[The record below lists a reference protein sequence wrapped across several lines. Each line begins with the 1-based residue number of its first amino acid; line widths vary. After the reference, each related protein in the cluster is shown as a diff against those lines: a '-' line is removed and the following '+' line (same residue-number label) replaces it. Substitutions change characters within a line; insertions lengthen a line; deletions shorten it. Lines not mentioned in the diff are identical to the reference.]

1 MSNTFS
7 IYVKHLSNVYV
18 VVCCVQIIC
27 CFTNMNKENN
37 RSAAGLRRSA
47 VAERLRLREEW
58 LALKGVDDVNKQ
70 NRFLVK
76 KPINVRTNKQPHNS
90 KLPSK
95 PKNYTNTIT
104 SDALRGVVAYVDV
117 GAESRALA
125 LRAALM
131 ALGASV
137 VPAWNPLVTHL
148 IWTQGG
154 CRKIR
159 ARGRALACQL
169 VSPLWVEACA
179 AEARRLPERLF
190 PAPTRPSDLP
200 SPATLRQ
207 LLKKAEHDNIPLADL
222 LSDSRDSDEG
232 KPARLRISSET
243 ENSLEKSKKLDE
255 STDRSL
261 NNSKDKSCDKST
273 DQDKRV
279 NTAPRRALPVTPTSP
294 PRTKSRRKLFTH
306 KEAEFITDD
315 GDKET
320 PTPGRPKT
328 IQLTQRGRKEL
339 VHAERIARKLVTS
352 HRKQTQIQT
361 QKPMRT
367 HKYVPRIVL
376 TGMSKSE
383 RREVCNALRTLNAKI
398 QSQVNRKTTHVLLG
412 SCREPIQD
420 LSMCNQCNKPEDIL
434 EKLFSNINVMVED
447 HCNNGVNVASGTK
460 VVCKNISGVN
470 VLCDTSNCG
479 RNNDSGN
486 GDFVVNQLSADG
498 GDENVEGNSV
508 MCSAEAVNTIKPRT
522 VNALLGAAR
531 GCRVLCGRWALDC
544 AKEGRWLPHF
554 GYEVPHLL
562 KISQKARVERS
573 ALGRMRSEYAYDV
586 FGGIKVHIQ
595 PSAFQKPAI
604 TQLLTLCGAVIQ
616 DGGSD
621 VTIGTAEGEVSSKWV
636 FDSVA
641 AGRMRTTRRYVN
653 KNIPTE
659 VVNLTQDCV

>member
-1 MSNTFS
+1 
-7 IYVKHLSNVYV
+7 
-18 VVCCVQIIC
+18 
-27 CFTNMNKENN
+27 MNKENN

-47 VAERLRLREEW
+47 IAERLRLREEW
-58 LALKGVDDVNKQ
+58 LALKGVDDNNKQ
-70 NRFLVK
+70 NKFLTK
-76 KPINVRTNKQPHNS
+76 KPMNVRTNKQPHTS

-95 PKNYTNTIT
+95 PLKYTNTIT
-104 SDALRGVVAYVDV
+104 SEALRGVVAYVDV

-137 VPAWNPLVTHL
+137 VPAWSPLVTHL

-154 CRKIR
+154 CRKVR

-232 KPARLRISSET
+232 RPARLRISSET
-243 ENSLEKSKKLDE
+243 ENSLEIRKKP
-255 STDRSL
+255 
-261 NNSKDKSCDKST
+261 NKPKDKPCDKST
-273 DQDKRV
+273 DRSRDKSTDQSRDKSTDQSHDKSTDQSHDKSTDQSHDKTNASIESPNETANRV

-306 KEAEFITDD
+306 KEAELITDD
-315 GDKET
+315 DDKET
-320 PTPGRPKT
+320 PTPARPKAM
-328 IQLTQRGRKEL
+328 QLTQRGRQEL
-339 VHAERIARKLVTS
+339 ARAERIARKLVTS
-352 HRKQTQIQT
+352 FSKQTQIQT
-361 QKPMRT
+361 HRQVRT
-367 HKYVPRIVL
+367 HKFVPRIVL

-383 RREVCNALRTLNAKI
+383 RHEACNALRKLNAKI
-398 QSQVNRKTTHVLLG
+398 QSKVNRKTTHVLLG
-412 SCREPIQD
+412 SCKEVVENNQD
-420 LSMCNQCNKPEDIL
+420 VSMCNQCNKPEDIL
-434 EKLFSNINVMVED
+434 EKMFSNINVMVDD
-447 HCNNGVNVASGTK
+447 HCKNIGNEINVPTGTK
-460 VVCKNISGVN
+460 VVCKNISGVS
-470 VLCDTSNCG
+470 VLCNSDLVI
-479 RNNDSGN
+479 NNVSANN
-486 GDFVVNQLSADG
+486 G
-498 GDENVEGNSV
+498 EGNSV
-508 MCSAEAVNTIKPRT
+508 MCSADTVNTKPRT

-531 GCRVLCGRWALDC
+531 GCRVLYGQWALDS
-544 AKEGRWLPHF
+544 AKEGRLLPHF

-562 KISQKARVERS
+562 KIAQKARVERS

-586 FGGIKVHIQ
+586 FSGIKVRVQ
-595 PSAFQKPAI
+595 PNAFQKPAI
-604 TQLLTLCGAVIQ
+604 IQLLTLCGAIIQ
-616 DGGSD
+616 DGGCD
-621 VTIGTAEGEVSSKWV
+621 VTIGMAEGEVSSKWV

-641 AGRMRTTRRYVN
+641 AGRMRTTRRYLN

-659 VVNLTQDCV
+659 VVNLTQESV